1 MSRLW
6 TPTVSPHC
14 NFRVEFFMGE
24 ETYGTPV
31 VSAALWLQQPTLQLC
46 ISCDRLTD
54 IQTNGQTDRQTNE
67 QTDGQTDR
75 RMADRQTNRQTDR
88 QTDRQMNRW
97 TALMH

>member
-1 MSRLW
+1 MDANSEPPLQF
-6 TPTVSPHC
+6 HG
-14 NFRVEFFMGE
+14 RVFHGGGNIRD
-24 ETYGTPV
+24 TGGV
-31 VSAALWLQQPTLQLC
+31 GRSVAAAANTLQLC

-88 QTDRQMNRW
+88 QTDK
-97 TALMH
+97 